1 MNPRDALPDQILSRR
16 HHLADWVT
24 REYFERRPELRQR
37 WGDAGLAR
45 CTEDT
50 AFHLAYLA
58 EAIRFDFPILFTDY
72 LAWTKALLAALK
84 ISSDDLQL
92 NLELTKTAFE
102 KFFTSEEAAIACR
115 MLDVGLN
122 ALPSLNANLDSHI
135 KPENP
140 FYDLAGR
147 WLETLLN
154 HDPRAGRRL
163 ILGALDEG
171 VRNIDIYQHVFT
183 PALYEVGRLWQ
194 TREISEAEEHYCSQT
209 TSVLL
214 AILSEEFPP
223 ARVGKSVVG
232 FSVGK
237 EMHEI
242 GIRLVTDCFSQHG
255 WDSVCL
261 GSNVPTRNM
270 NGVLYTWSPDLVA
283 ISATMT
289 YHLSEMQAAIRAI
302 RSSNAPAKPKILV
315 GGKPFILCPEL
326 GPRIG
331 ADVTAHSCAEILS
344 RTLEV
349 FK

>member
-1 MNPRDALPDQILSRR
+1 MNPRDALAEQIISRR

-72 LAWTKALLAALK
+72 LAWTKALLASLK

-92 NLELTKTAFE
+92 NLELIKKAFE
-102 KFFTSEEAAIACR
+102 KFFSSDEAALASQT
-115 MLDVGLN
+115 LDIGLN
-122 ALPSLNANLDSHI
+122 ALPSLGVELEPHI
-135 KPENP
+135 KRDNP
-140 FYDLAGR
+140 FYDLARG
-147 WLETLLN
+147 WLETLLK

-163 ILGALDEG
+163 IIDALSQG

-194 TREISEAEEHYCSQT
+194 TRQISEAEEHYCSQT

-214 AILSEEFPP
+214 AILSDQFPT

-255 WDSVCL
+255 
-261 GSNVPTRNM
+261 
-270 NGVLYTWSPDLVA
+270 
-283 ISATMT
+283 
-289 YHLSEMQAAIRAI
+289 
-302 RSSNAPAKPKILV
+302 
-315 GGKPFILCPEL
+315 
-326 GPRIG
+326 
-331 ADVTAHSCAEILS
+331 
-344 RTLEV
+344 
-349 FK
+349 